1 MSFIQRLLSV
11 FSRGAS
17 PASGVE
23 NPAQVLISDAH
34 IGTSMWQAAVLAR
47 LNVSVRIETLSDHA
61 HYARGLPVFST
72 PLFKELSDSPTDT
85 VRRDYSRRAELSSVR
100 WAVCSF
106 PPSRFEA
113 LAKLPEHVRIL
124 VNVGHRLHIH
134 VQPDRLEEIT
144 AIFAKLAASPRHVL
158 ATMSEYDY
166 HYVRYHT
173 GCELLRLPVVALHV
187 DDAVRSAAY
196 SPTNRVVLIGPS
208 HNTSVILGF
217 EDDLSSLNEQSR
229 AYAIERGFEPF
240 AFEFIKAAYPGD
252 QATLENLRRHP
263 AVLMNPY
270 SAFSISMVELY
281 QSNLPFFVPSDALLV
296 DKMGD
301 VRLHPLYQPLD
312 AVERLS
318 SKHPASGTPYPHS
331 PHDASPEAQRHWLQY
346 MYFNQVQNAQRW
358 STPQELFKLLY
369 EQDLA
374 TLSQKMREENEN
386 LFQDQL
392 VAWRALVAG

>member
-1 MSFIQRLLSV
+1 MLMSV
-11 FSRGAS
+11 FQRVRSYF
-17 PASGVE
+17 SGKTQPE
-23 NPAQVLISDAH
+23 AHGAQVIISDAH

-47 LNVSVRIETLSDHA
+47 IGVRVRIETLSDHA
-61 HYARGLPVFST
+61 HYAQGVNVFSS
-72 PLFKELSDSPTDT
+72 PLFKELANMPTEA
-85 VRRDYSRRAELSSVR
+85 VRLQFARHPELSSVQ
-100 WAVCSF
+100 WALCSF

-113 LAKLPEHVRIL
+113 LTKLPEDVRIL

-134 VQPDRLEEIT
+134 VSPERIVDIT
-144 AIFAKLAASPRHVL
+144 AEFTKLALNPRHVL

-173 GCELLRLPVVALHV
+173 GRELLRLPVVAMHV
-187 DDAVRSAAY
+187 AESVRNGPY
-196 SPTNRVVLIGPS
+196 QPENRVVLIGPS

-217 EDDLSSLNEQSR
+217 DDDLSELNDQSR
-229 AYAIERGFEPF
+229 AYAIERGFEPYT
-240 AFEFIKAAYPGD
+240 FEFIKVVYPGD
-252 QATLENLRRHP
+252 QATLANLRRHP

-281 QSNLPFFVPSDALLV
+281 QSNMPFFVPSDVLLV

-312 AVERLS
+312 AAERLS
-318 SKHPASGTPYPHS
+318 SQHPASGTPYPHS
-331 PHDASPEAQRHWLQY
+331 PHDVSHDAQRHWLQY
-346 MYFNQVQNAQRW
+346 MYFNQVLHAQRW

-369 EQDLA
+369 EQDLVA
-374 TLSQKMREENEN
+374 LSQNMRDENAT

-392 VAWRALVAG
+392 DAWQALMAG